1 MEGRT
6 DMTDPT
12 HCQYAPP
19 GEYMKDHSLI
29 FHDGWWHLFN
39 ISGTAGYYH
48 GYNGNEETVAWSVSR
63 DLVEWE
69 FRGHVLHASQ
79 WPGFF
84 DQHEVWAPFC
94 FKAPDGFY
102 LFYTGIVH
110 PTRPME
116 YRKLGHSHPWVWQ
129 GHRETQG
136 IARSTDLTDWVK
148 ISDPHA
154 GSGVPGRD
162 SHVVRDEAKGRWL
175 LYSTLGTVKAN
186 VSESQD
192 LEHWHSLGE
201 CAEFPP
207 LFSNDPRVGGTGSQL
222 GSQLHCSESLTVM
235 RHPVSGRWIMLGNW
249 QYILSD
255 DPEHFAME
263 DAQVYDLFYEGRVVD
278 IGYAGE
284 MLEQG
289 GKWYRTGVMGER
301 DYWKLGFTEIAWVR
315 GGAFRIVKPSVMA
328 VV

>member
-1 MEGRT
+1 M
-6 DMTDPT
+6 DPT
-12 HCQYAPP
+12 SCQYAPP

-48 GYNGNEETVAWSVSR
+48 GYNGNEETVAWSMSR

-79 WPGFF
+79 WTGFF

-94 FKAPDGFY
+94 VKAPNGFY
-102 LFYTGIVH
+102 LFYTGVVH
-110 PTRPME
+110 PSRPME
-116 YRKLGHSHPWVWQ
+116 YRRLGHSHPWVNQ

-148 ISDPHA
+148 ISDPRA

-162 SHVVRDEAKGRWL
+162 SHVVRDEANGRWL
-175 LYSTLGTVKAN
+175 LYSTLGTQQAN

-192 LEHWHSLGE
+192 LEHWRSLGA

-207 LFSNDPRVGGTGSQL
+207 LFSNDPRLGGTARGLGGQL
-222 GSQLHCSESLTVM
+222 NGSESLTVM
-235 RHPVSGRWIMLGNW
+235 RHPMSGRWIMLANW

-255 DPEHFAME
+255 DPIHFAAE
-263 DAQVYDLFYEGRVVD
+263 DAQVYDLRFEGRVVD
-278 IGYAGE
+278 IGYASE

-289 GKWYRTGVMGER
+289 ERWYRSGVMGLR
-301 DYWKLGFTEIAWVR
+301 DYWKLGFTEIQWVPD
-315 GGAFRIVKPSVMA
+315 GAFRIVKPSA
-328 VV
+328 LAGA